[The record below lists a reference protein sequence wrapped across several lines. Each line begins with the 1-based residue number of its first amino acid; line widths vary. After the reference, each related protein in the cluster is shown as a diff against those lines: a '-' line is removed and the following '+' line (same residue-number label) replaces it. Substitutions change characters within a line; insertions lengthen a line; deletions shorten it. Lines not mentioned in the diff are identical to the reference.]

1 MHSCGEQTTPAA
13 RPQARNTHPRS
24 QSWPPRAARPWKGS
38 GAMPYPASQT
48 DSSPCR
54 ARRRAPYFAFR
65 VPHRLLPSAFRLP
78 PFGLSALRTR
88 RLVQGEHAMLRVT
101 TVTNFSRRKRRGHS
115 SRTTALFINILDI
128 LYVEGWLINPP
139 SPTGFGSRGIKS
151 LGPRSRREFK
161 KEPGSGSENNP
172 CPAEQDAGN
181 RTLDCDPKPTTEC
194 PHPETGNLEFGI
206 WNLEFGIWN
215 LES

>member
-1 MHSCGEQTTPAA
+1 V
-13 RPQARNTHPRS
+13 NK
-24 QSWPPRAARPWKGS
+24 PPRRPARKLATRTLGHNRGRLAQLGPGKGREQCPTPHPKRIPRHAAPGAAPRILHS
-38 GAMPYPASQT
+38 GFRT
-48 DSSPCR
+48 
-54 ARRRAPYFAFR
+54 AF
-65 VPHRLLPSAFRLP
+65 SLP

-101 TVTNFSRRKRRGHS
+101 AVTNFSRRKRRGHS
-115 SRTTALFINILDI
+115 SRNTAPFINILDI

>member
-1 MHSCGEQTTPAA
+1 MPRPAP
-13 RPQARNTHPRS
+13 RPVFCIPGSA
-24 QSWPPRAARPWKGS
+24 PPS
-38 GAMPYPASQT
+38 
-48 DSSPCR
+48 
-54 ARRRAPYFAFR
+54 AFSLQ
-65 VPHRLLPSAFRLP
+65 PSAFSLQPSAFRLP
-78 PFGLSALRTR
+78 PSAFRLPPSAFGLRPFGLSALRTR

-101 TVTNFSRRKRRGHS
+101 AVTNFSRRKRRGHS
-115 SRTTALFINILDI
+115 SRNTAPFINILDI

-172 CPAEQDAGN
+172 CLAEQDAGN
-181 RTLDCDPKPTTEC
+181 RTLDCDPKPTTGC

-206 WNLEFGIWN
+206 WNLEFGILN
-215 LES
+215 LESQAWSGLGFRHPDPAGK